1 MVIDKDTVVSLHYTL
16 TGSDGEVLDRSEEG
30 EPFDYLHGA
39 GNIVPGLERALE
51 GRGAGDEIRVAVA
64 AEDGYGERDEEML
77 LVVQRE
83 RFEAAGP
90 LEIGMRFQADTP
102 AGARIFTITG
112 IEGDE
117 VTIDGNHPLAG
128 ETLNFDVKVVGV
140 RDATA
145 EELAHGHP
153 HGPDGHHHHG

>member
-1 MVIDKDTVVSLHYTL
+1 MVIGKDKVVSLHYTL
-16 TGSDGEVLDRSEEG
+16 TGSDGEVIDRSEES

-39 GNIVPGLERALE
+39 ENIVPGLERALE
-51 GRGAGDEIRVAVA
+51 GRGPGDELRVAVA

-83 RFEAAGP
+83 RVEAAGP
-90 LEIGMRFQADTP
+90 PEIGMRFQADTP
-102 AGARIFTITG
+102 AGARVFTITG

-145 EELAHGHP
+145 EELEHGHP

>member
-1 MVIDKDTVVSLHYTL
+1 MVIDKDKVVSLHYTL

-51 GRGAGDEIRVAVA
+51 GRGHGDELRVAVA

-77 LVVQRE
+77 LVVQRD

-90 LEIGMRFQADTP
+90 LETGMRFQADTP
-102 AGARIFTITG
+102 VGARVFTIIG
-112 IEGDE
+112 IDGDE

-128 ETLNFDVKVVGV
+128 ETLNFDVKVTGV

-153 HGPDGHHHHG
+153 HGPDGHHHH